1 MTLPPFVVFMAP
13 PRLCFFSPPFLL
25 LAQTEKVSQLTMRNL
40 WEYKLGNP
48 NESSQQPQTQKRYS
62 YHTEIVKLLSKLQSS
77 NAKKQSSGSSSSSY
91 ALWPER
97 SKRLPVQEHN
107 QLWYWKQNTAKS
119 GNIGVFFFFFSVWS
133 TNFETNQNGFL
144 HNKTMKKTQVD
155 FLKRILGKEGGERD
169 PKGEH
174 SRQRSRYI
182 FQPMWHIPVNSAN
195 HTGWNLQSMR
205 WFAY

>member
-1 MTLPPFVVFMAP
+1 
-13 PRLCFFSPPFLL
+13 
-25 LAQTEKVSQLTMRNL
+25 MRNL

-62 YHTEIVKLLSKLQSS
+62 YHTEIVKLLSKLKSS
-77 NAKKQSSGSSSSSY
+77 NAKIKSSGSSSSSSSY
-91 ALWPER
+91 ASWLER

-107 QLWYWKQNTAKS
+107 QLWYWKQKTAKS
-119 GNIGVFFFFFSVWS
+119 GNIGMFFSSIFWVWS
-133 TNFETNQNGFL
+133 TNFETNQIGFL
-144 HNKTMKKTQVD
+144 HNITMKKTQVD
-155 FLKRILGKEGGERD
+155 FLKRILGEEGGEQNA
-169 PKGEH
+169 KGEH
-174 SRQRSRYI
+174 SRQRTRYT